1 MCINEF
7 FVLCFSYFKLNFNI
21 KVSDKYLFLKEF
33 KLWKVV
39 FYLQR
44 INKKKMIIFV
54 YNIKVFYG
62 VIVLIIFDIYIG
74 EFVYML

>member
-1 MCINEF
+1 MMCINEF

-39 FYLQR
+39 FYL
-44 INKKKMIIFV
+44 
-54 YNIKVFYG
+54 
-62 VIVLIIFDIYIG
+62 
-74 EFVYML
+74 